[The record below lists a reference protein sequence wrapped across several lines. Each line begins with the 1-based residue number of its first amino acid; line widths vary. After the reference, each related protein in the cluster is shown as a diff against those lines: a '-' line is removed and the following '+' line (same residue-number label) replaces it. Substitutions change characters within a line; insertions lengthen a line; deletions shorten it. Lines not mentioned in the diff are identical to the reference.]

1 MHLRWNWILFFQF
14 RKVVT
19 LESDS
24 FNHERSTYIFQ
35 AAMLP
40 TMPQDDLAEVHEALM
55 KACNA
60 GESPVLWSKSVA
72 LLISIIVLLNIGNVL
87 QSLFF

>member
-1 MHLRWNWILFFQF
+1 
-14 RKVVT
+14 
-19 LESDS
+19 
-24 FNHERSTYIFQ
+24 
-35 AAMLP
+35 MLP